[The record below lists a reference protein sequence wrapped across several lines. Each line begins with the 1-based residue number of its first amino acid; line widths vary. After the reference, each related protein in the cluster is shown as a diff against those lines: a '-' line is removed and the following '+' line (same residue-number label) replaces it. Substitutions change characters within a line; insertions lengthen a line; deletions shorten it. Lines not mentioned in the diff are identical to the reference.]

1 MEKLNITMIMV
12 MSIDGVVSR
21 AIRESVSVWSSKED
35 KEHLE
40 SIVKAYDAVLM
51 GSKSFTRMRFADT
64 KYIVL
69 TNDTNKWGDVSSN
82 PNFMGG
88 SAQEIY
94 SNLQNQGLKRIALL
108 GGPITNA
115 LFLQAGMVDEILLTV
130 EPYIFGEGRK
140 LSEGGALK
148 NDFKLAG
155 VKQLNDSGTLLLRYV
170 SKREH
175 EAPAL
180 TLKQI

>member
-21 AIRESVSVWSSKED
+21 AIGESVSVWSSKED

-40 SIVKAYDAVLM
+40 TIVKDYDAVVM
-51 GSKSFTRMRFADT
+51 GSKSFTRIRFSDT

-69 TNDTNKWGDVSSN
+69 TNDKNKWGDISSN
-82 PNFMGG
+82 PNFIGG
-88 SAQEIY
+88 PAPEIHSY
-94 SNLQNQGLKRIALL
+94 LQNHGFKRIALL

-140 LSEGGALK
+140 LSEGVALK
-148 NDFKLAG
+148 NGFTLAA
-155 VKQLNDSGTLLLRYV
+155 VEQLNDSGTILLRYI
-170 SKREH
+170 SKRES

-180 TLKQI
+180 TLKQV

>member
-21 AIRESVSVWSSKED
+21 AIGESVSVWSSKED
-35 KEHLE
+35 KGHLE
-40 SIVKAYDAVLM
+40 SIVKDFDAVVM
-51 GSKSFTRMRFADT
+51 GSKSFKRIKFADT

-69 TNDTNKWGDVSSN
+69 TNDTNKWGDISSN

-94 SNLQNQGLKRIALL
+94 SYLQNQGFKRIALL
-108 GGPITNA
+108 GGPVTNA

-130 EPYIFGEGRK
+130 EPYMFGEGRK
-140 LSEGGALK
+140 MSEGGALK
-148 NDFKLAG
+148 NGFTLA
-155 VKQLNDSGTLLLRYV
+155 VVEQLNERGTLLLRYI
-170 SKREH
+170 SKREN